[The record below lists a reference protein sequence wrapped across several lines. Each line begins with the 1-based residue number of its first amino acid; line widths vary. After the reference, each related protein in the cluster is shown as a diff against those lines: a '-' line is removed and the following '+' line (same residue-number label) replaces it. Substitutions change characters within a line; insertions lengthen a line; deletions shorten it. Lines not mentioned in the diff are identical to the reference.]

1 MQTPHLSKHRSV
13 LASSSQQQLNPL
25 LSSQQNK
32 PKGTSHTVLPSSF
45 INQSVTGKEPA
56 AVSFKEPLIS
66 SSSAGLYRKNE
77 LSTSSDLQQNLIVDS
92 EIPPTES
99 IVDGLPNRIPSN
111 LAPTTSSF
119 IFGQSPMKPFSREEV
134 DRFQTPPSGK
144 SQDLRTKKPYTS
156 TPLTLDKRSIFTSPL
171 QTDPF
176 YQVTD
181 VALASRINDIVKDT
195 TWVTVFGFPPDKT
208 SYILKQ
214 FSNYGTIIN
223 HKITNGNFIHIQYKT
238 RIQADKALS
247 KNGKIFDGVLMIG
260 VVECL
265 DTEILQLQQRERD
278 SFESYAKKRTFDDH
292 SEEEEESKDTFY
304 RNGINFRHQLDLP
317 LQKKRKPEASTS
329 TFSKFLDYIFKF

>member
-119 IFGQSPMKPFSREEV
+119 IFGQSPMKPFFKGRN
-134 DRFQTPPSGK
+134 
-144 SQDLRTKKPYTS
+144 
-156 TPLTLDKRSIFTSPL
+156 KRSIFTSPL